1 MVNLKILLK
10 WIDDEYIRIE
20 QLFYITI
27 GLTTYIRSPAKG
39 GGVEESGHSSELAFG
54 SVISSH
60 FKVIYLKE
68 LTWCYLL
75 SSV

>member
-1 MVNLKILLK
+1 MNLKILLLG
-10 WIDDEYIRIE
+10 IDDEYTRIE

-27 GLTTYIRSPAKG
+27 ELTTYIRSSAKG
-39 GGVEESGHSSELAFG
+39 GRVEDSGHSSELAFG

-60 FKVIYLKE
+60 FRVIYLKE